1 MKLISVIA
9 RWILL
14 VIAACSLISMLAL
27 LQVDSI
33 VHKSLYSYGLQFSDA
48 WATPYWNSIRVVFA
62 MGWLTFGAA
71 AAFQFYAATRNSS
84 AKNGKFDESE
94 MKQEARWN
102 TYKLGDGST
111 IKVKLVVKSA
121 RRLNRYSDDGM
132 PVYTVETEPVVE
144 VVDVPESLRVVA
156 KGGSR
161 FFCF

>member
-1 MKLISVIA
+1 MKLVSVIA
-9 RWILL
+9 RWILV

-71 AAFQFYAATRNSS
+71 VAFQFYAVIRKSS
-84 AKNGKFDESE
+84 VKNGKLDESE
-94 MKQEARWN
+94 VKQEARWN

-111 IKVKLVVKSA
+111 IKVKLVVKGA
-121 RRLNRYSDDGM
+121 KRLNTYSDDGM

-144 VVDVPESLRVVA
+144 VVDVPEALRVVA
-156 KGGSR
+156 R
-161 FFCF
+161 

>member
-1 MKLISVIA
+1 MKLISAIA
-9 RWILL
+9 RWILA

-121 RRLNRYSDDGM
+121 RRLNKFEADGM
-132 PVYTVETEPVVE
+132 PVYALDSENIVR
-144 VVDVPESLRVVA
+144 VVDAPKEFMASPT
-156 KGGSR
+156 
-161 FFCF
+161 

>member
-9 RWILL
+9 RWILV

-33 VHKSLYSYGLQFSDA
+33 VHKSLSSYGLQFSDA

-71 AAFQFYAATRNSS
+71 AAFQFYAVIRQSPTKSGEFGEAET
-84 AKNGKFDESE
+84 
-94 MKQEARWN
+94 KQEARWN

-111 IKVKLVVKSA
+111 IKVKLVVKGA
-121 RRLNRYSDDGM
+121 RRLNKFEADGT
-132 PVYTVETEPVVE
+132 PVYAIDSENIVR
-144 VVDVPESLRVVA
+144 VVDAPEEFMASPT
-156 KGGSR
+156 
-161 FFCF
+161 